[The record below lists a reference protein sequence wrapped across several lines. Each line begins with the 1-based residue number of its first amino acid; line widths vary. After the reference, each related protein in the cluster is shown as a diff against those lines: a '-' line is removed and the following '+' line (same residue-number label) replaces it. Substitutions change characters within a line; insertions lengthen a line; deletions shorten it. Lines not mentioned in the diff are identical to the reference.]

1 MDETLAIA
9 TPAVGSRAG
18 YRKFDATVR
27 ARLAG
32 VLGVTPGGHTG
43 PPHGVRPAYPDIME
57 EIHRLAGGLE
67 VHYLSV
73 LRWIRRDPA
82 LRAAM
87 PKGRIITGS
96 QGGHPSRRTAATVTA
111 ILAIYRR
118 STSLRAT
125 AAEAGMPFGTLLQ
138 WTQDDRVFGAA
149 VTSIYKERLQ
159 DGHDRRLAARAVRR
173 DAQAMPREAALAM
186 ARALADPTAGDA
198 LAPDVPA

>member
-1 MDETLAIA
+1 MAIA
-9 TPAVGSRAG
+9 TPAVGSRTA
-18 YRKFDATVR
+18 YRKFDASVR

-32 VLGVTPGGHTG
+32 VLGVTQGGHAG
-43 PPHGVRPAYPDIME
+43 SPHGVPPSYPDITE

-96 QGGHPSRRTAATVTA
+96 QVGHPSRRTAATVTA

-138 WTQDDRVFGAA
+138 CTQDDRVFGAA
-149 VTSIYKERLQ
+149 VTSIYKQKSGIQLRKEPPCFSPLP
-159 DGHDRRLAARAVRR
+159 GF
-173 DAQAMPREAALAM
+173 
-186 ARALADPTAGDA
+186 
-198 LAPDVPA
+198 